1 MATTSIPAHFDGKS
15 IILDE
20 QFELKPNTKLLVTIL
35 PERPEE
41 DDEHLEWLNFSIQ
54 GLSRACDPD
63 EPEYSLDKIKEINP
77 EYERR

>member
-1 MATTSIPAHFDGKS
+1 MATISIPAHFDGKS

-35 PERPEE
+35 PERPDE